1 MLFDFICVLMIF
13 VVCCFAVSLVVVY
26 LCWLVGFVCCVFVQG
41 AMVPI
46 GVLPG
51 LRVAVFLDLGWA
63 VLIVFWATALLA
75 V

>member
-51 LRVAVFLDLGWA
+51 LRVV
-63 VLIVFWATALLA
+63 VFWVWVGLCGLCSGRLLC
-75 V
+75 